1 MVQPLRWWVIPG
13 ALVVL
18 ARVVTLGDA
27 PAPTAPGRSASPP
40 APLAEVAAPAGP
52 VVVRDASGHRQGP
65 LSLGVDGAL
74 VLSLPAE
81 CTGQRVSLTLWK
93 RSVAGR
99 EVQPWLVA
107 EPRVRADA
115 VLPIAGQPAGRY
127 DVEVRLGEGPA
138 QLLQRNDVALP
149 GAVDFRTAR

>member
-18 ARVVTLGDA
+18 ARVVTLGDVPA
-27 PAPTAPGRSASPP
+27 PAGPGRPAPAP

-65 LSLGVDGAL
+65 LTLGVEGAL

-81 CTGQRVSLTLWK
+81 CAGQRVQLTLWR
-93 RSVAGR
+93 RSAAGR
-99 EVQPWLVA
+99 ETSPWLVA
-107 EPRVRADA
+107 EPRVRPDA
-115 VLPIAGQPAGRY
+115 VVPIASQPAGRY
-127 DVEVRLGEGPA
+127 DIEVRIGEGPT
-138 QLLQRNDVALP
+138 QRLQRNDVELP
-149 GAVDFRTAR
+149 GAVDLRTAR

>member
-27 PAPTAPGRSASPP
+27 DAAPP
-40 APLAEVAAPAGP
+40 APAPAPAAAPLVEAAAGP
-52 VVVRDASGHRQGP
+52 VVVRDASGNRGGP
-65 LSLGVDGAL
+65 LTLGVDGAL
-74 VLSLPAE
+74 VLSLPAQ

-93 RSVAGR
+93 RSAAGR
-99 EVQPWLVA
+99 EAQPWLVA

-127 DVEVRLGEGPA
+127 DVEVRYGEGPA
-138 QLLQRNDVALP
+138 QRLQRNDVALP
-149 GAVDFRTAR
+149 GAVDFRAAR